1 MKSSYKNI
9 SLKILKWTGIVIAGI
24 LLLLFL
30 LPMLFP
36 GKIASEVKKIANER
50 LDTKLDFSKSKL
62 SFFTHFPSLT
72 VSLDDLS
79 MTGSAPFRND
89 TLLKAEQVAFGIN
102 LKRLLFDNE
111 VKINK
116 LYVSKALINVMVN
129 EKGQANYNIYVA
141 PEDRKEEKNDPNAP
155 EEGTAIRL
163 ERIDLKDCH
172 VKYNDRSAKIL
183 IDANGFNY
191 VGKGN
196 LSEDIFDLNTDAK
209 IDNLDFYYDRTG
221 YLRRKEVSANLIT
234 RINTHALSF
243 ILQKNELHINKLPL
257 KFTGLF
263 TILRDGY
270 KINIKAASE
279 NTTVKDLLSV
289 MPPEYLTWLEK
300 TEIEGRSDLVLSFKG
315 DYNVAKKQKPNLAFN
330 LKIGNGAV
338 NYKNAP
344 VPLTDFQMDLNAILP
359 SLDQERLMIN
369 LRTLKFKVG
378 EKDYFN
384 AYLRSKGLS
393 EMNLEASVKGALD
406 LAVVDAAL
414 GLNSIDLKG
423 ILKTNIQAKGLF
435 STSKKLFPKTIGGI
449 SLRNGWLKTDSY
461 PNPITNITFVANV
474 LNKAG
479 TYQDLIVAVAPA
491 SFVFEGNPM
500 YVNATLS
507 DFNDL
512 AYNAKI
518 KGELNI
524 GSIYKVFSQKGL
536 DVNGYAKADLSL
548 KGKQSYATTGQYDKL
563 DNRGTILLKNIKA
576 TSELFPK
583 AFFIKQGN
591 FRFQNEKMWFEKFN
605 ASYGKSDFD
614 INGYLLNTINYF
626 LESHGT
632 LSGNFNMKSKLINV
646 DEFMAL
652 EKGENKDRNIEVEY
666 AKEDHPKMSGV
677 VIVPKNLN
685 VALTANADKVEYNGL
700 VLNKL
705 SGKVGIAKSG
715 FYLENAT
722 FNIIDCILGID
733 ASYKDESPTA
743 AHFDAHFK
751 AKDFSVQRAYKE
763 IPMFHDMVTVAEKA
777 QGIISVDYKVKGDLN
792 GNMGPIY
799 ESLEGEGTINLRDVK
814 VKGLKLFDGISS
826 QTGQK
831 GLDDP
836 TMKGIEI
843 KSNIDNNLIH
853 IEPFTFSVASFK
865 PTIKGTSSFD
875 GLLDL
880 RMRLGLPPFGII
892 GFPIVITGTHEAP
905 KIKIFSK
912 TGQKIDD
919 AVYDEKHNKVI
930 KEEKVSN
937 PKKSNPNENKKS
949 K

>member
-1 MKSSYKNI
+1 MKASYKNI
-9 SLKILKWTGIVIAGI
+9 SLKILKVTGIVIASI

-30 LPMLFP
+30 IPLLFP
-36 GKIASEVKKIANER
+36 GQVAAEVKKIANER
-50 LDTKLDFSKSKL
+50 LDTKMDFSKSRL

-102 LKRLLFDNE
+102 LKRLIFDNE

-116 LYVSKALINVMVN
+116 LYVSKALINIMVN
-129 EKGQANYNIYVA
+129 QKGQANYNIYISD
-141 PEDRKEEKNDPNAP
+141 PKNIKKENQP

-163 ERIDLKDCH
+163 ERIDLEDCH

-183 IDANGFNY
+183 VDARGFNY

-209 IDNLDFYYDRTG
+209 IDNIDFYYNRTA
-221 YLRRKEVSANLIT
+221 YLRKKELRADLIT
-234 RINTHALSF
+234 RINTNALSF
-243 ILQKNELHINKLPL
+243 ILQKNELKINKLPL
-257 KFTGLF
+257 KFTGFF

-279 NTTVKDLLSV
+279 NTTVKDLFSV
-289 MPPEYLTWLEK
+289 MPPEYLTWMDE
-300 TEIEGRSDLVLSFKG
+300 TEISGKSDLLFKFSG
-315 DYNVAKKQKPNLAFN
+315 NYNVSKNQKPDLSFN
-330 LKIGNGAV
+330 LKIDKGAI
-338 NYKNAP
+338 NYQNAP
-344 VPLTDFQMDLNAILP
+344 APLKDFQMNLNAVLP
-359 SLDQERLMIN
+359 SLDVEKLLIN
-369 LRTLKFKVG
+369 LRTLQFKVG

-384 AYLRSKGLS
+384 AYLHSKGFN
-393 EMNLEASVKGALD
+393 EMTVDASVKGALD
-406 LAVVDAAL
+406 LATLDAAL
-414 GLNSIDLKG
+414 GLSSIDLKG
-423 ILKTNIQAKGLF
+423 ILKTNIQAKGIY

-449 SLRNGWLKTDSY
+449 SLREGWLKSDSY
-461 PNPITNITFVANV
+461 PNPITEITFVANV

-479 TYQDLIVAVAPA
+479 TFKDLIIAVAPA
-491 SFVFEGNPM
+491 SFVFEGSPM

-507 DFNDL
+507 DFSDL

-518 KGELNI
+518 KGELNV
-524 GSIYKVFSQKGL
+524 GRIYQVFSQKGL
-536 DVNGYAKADLSL
+536 DVTGYAKADLSL
-548 KGKQSYATTGQYDKL
+548 KGKQSYASNGQYEKL
-563 DNRGTILLKNIKA
+563 DNRGTLLLRNIKA

-583 AFFIKQGN
+583 SFFIKQGN
-591 FRFQNEKMWFEKFN
+591 FRFQNEKMWFEKFY

-632 LSGNFNMKSKLINV
+632 LNGNFNMKSKLINV

-677 VIVPKNLN
+677 VIIPKNLN
-685 VALTANADKVEYNGL
+685 VSLTANADKVQYNGL

-705 SGKVGIAKSG
+705 SGKVGMAKGG
-715 FYLENAT
+715 FFLENTT

-733 ASYKDESPTA
+733 ASYKDESPTT
-743 AHFDAHFK
+743 AHFNAHFT

-763 IPMFHDMVTVAEKA
+763 IPMFREMVSAAEKA
-777 QGIISVDYKVKGDLN
+777 QGIVSVDYTVKGDLN

-799 ESLEGEGTINLRDVK
+799 ESLEGGGTIYLRDVQ

-826 QTGQK
+826 KTGQK
-831 GLDDP
+831 GIDDP
-836 TMKGIEI
+836 NMKGIEI
-843 KSNIDNNLIH
+843 ISTIDNNLIH
-853 IEPFTFSVASFK
+853 IEPFTFSVASFR
-865 PTIKGTSSFD
+865 PTIKGTTSFD

-880 RMRLGLPPFGII
+880 RMRLGLPPFGIV
-892 GFPIVITGTHEAP
+892 GFPIVITGTHEEP

-912 TGQKIDD
+912 TGQKIYD
-919 AVYDEKHNKVI
+919 AIYDEKNNKVI
-930 KEEKVSN
+930 REEKVS
-937 PKKSNPNENKKS
+937 KRKS
-949 K
+949 

>member
-1 MKSSYKNI
+1 MKASFKNI

-24 LLLLFL
+24 LLLLFV
-30 LPMLFP
+30 LPLLFP

-50 LDTKLDFSKSKL
+50 LDTKMEFSKSKL

-79 MTGSAPFRND
+79 LTGSAPFGND
-89 TLLKAEQVAFGIN
+89 TLLRADQVAFGIN
-102 LKRLLFDNE
+102 LKRLIFDNE

-116 LYVSKALINVMVN
+116 LYVSDALINVMVN

-141 PEDRKEEKNDPNAP
+141 PEDRKEKKDPNAP
-155 EEGTAIRL
+155 EEGTAIKL
-163 ERIDLKDCH
+163 ERIDLENCH

-183 IDANGFNY
+183 VDAKGFNY
-191 VGKGN
+191 IGKGN

-209 IDNLDFYYDRTG
+209 IDTLDFYYNRTA
-221 YLRRKEVSANLIT
+221 YLRKKQVHADLIT

-243 ILQKNELHINKLPL
+243 ILQKNELQINKLPL
-257 KFTGLF
+257 TFTGLF

-289 MPPEYLTWLEK
+289 MPPEYLTWLDK
-300 TEIEGRSDLVLSFKG
+300 TEVSGRSDLVLSFRG
-315 DYNVAKKQKPNLAFN
+315 DYNVAKKLKPNLAFN
-330 LKIGNGAV
+330 LKIGDGAV
-338 NYKNAP
+338 NYKDAP
-344 VPLTDFQMDLNAILP
+344 VPLTDFQMDLNALLP
-359 SLDQERLMIN
+359 SLDTEQLMVN
-369 LRTLKFKVG
+369 LRTLRFKVG

-393 EMNLEASVKGALD
+393 EMNLDASVKGALD

-414 GLNSIDLKG
+414 GLNTVDVKG
-423 ILKTNIQAKGLF
+423 ILKTDIKAKGLF

-449 SLRNGWLKTDSY
+449 SLRNGWLKTKYY
-461 PNPITNITFVANV
+461 PNPITNITFVANA

-479 TYQDLIVAVAPA
+479 TYEDLIVAVAPA
-491 SFVFEGNPM
+491 SFTFEGNPV
-500 YVNATLS
+500 YVNAALS
-507 DFNDL
+507 DFSDL

-518 KGELNI
+518 KGELNV
-524 GSIYKVFSQKGL
+524 GRIYQVFSQKGL
-536 DVNGYAKADLSL
+536 DVTGYAKADLSL
-548 KGKQSYATTGQYDKL
+548 KGKQSYATNGQYNKL

-583 AFFIKQGN
+583 PFFIKQGN

-652 EKGENKDRNIEVEY
+652 EKGENKDRKIEVEY

-677 VIVPKNLN
+677 VMIPKNLN
-685 VALTANADKVEYNGL
+685 VSLTANADKVEYNGL
-700 VLNKL
+700 ALNKL
-705 SGKVGIAKSG
+705 SGKVGIAKGG
-715 FYLENAT
+715 FYLENT
-722 FNIIDCILGID
+722 TLNIIDCILGIN
-733 ASYKDESPTA
+733 ASYKDESPTT
-743 AHFDAHFK
+743 AHFDAHFT

-763 IPMFHDMVTVAEKA
+763 IPMFHDMVTAAEKA
-777 QGIISVDYKVKGDLN
+777 QGIISVDYNIKGDLN

-799 ESLEGEGTINLRDVK
+799 ESLEGGGTINLRDVK
-814 VKGLKLFDGISS
+814 IKGLKLFEGLSS
-826 QTGQK
+826 KTGQK

-836 TMKGIEI
+836 NMKGIEI

-853 IEPFTFSVASFK
+853 VEPFTFSVASFR
-865 PTIKGTSSFD
+865 PTIKGTTSFD
-875 GLLDL
+875 GLLDM
-880 RMRLGLPPFGII
+880 RVRLGLPPFGIV
-892 GFPIVITGTHEAP
+892 GFPIVVTGTHQDP

-912 TGQKIDD
+912 TGQKIMGS
-919 AVYDEKHNKVI
+919 VYDEKNNKVV
-930 KEEKVSN
+930 KKEKVS
-937 PKKSNPNENKKS
+937 KRKS
-949 K
+949 

>member
-1 MKSSYKNI
+1 MKTSYKNI
-9 SLKILKWTGIVIAGI
+9 GLKILKITGIVIASI

-30 LPMLFP
+30 IPLLFP
-36 GKIASEVKKIANER
+36 GTVASEVKKIANER
-50 LDTKLDFSKSKL
+50 LDTKMDFSKSRL

-89 TLLKAEQVAFGIN
+89 TLIKAEQVAFGIN
-102 LKRLLFDNE
+102 LKRLLFDHE

-116 LYVSKALINVMVN
+116 LYVSKAMINVMVN
-129 EKGQANYNIYVA
+129 QKGEANYNIYIS
-141 PEDRKEEKNDPNAP
+141 PKDKNLKQEDKPD
-155 EEGTAIRL
+155 EGTAIRL
-163 ERIDLKDCH
+163 ERIDLEDCH

-183 IDANGFNY
+183 IDARGFNY

-209 IDNLDFYYDRTG
+209 IDDVDFYYNRTA
-221 YLRRKEVSANLIT
+221 YLRRKKVEADLIT

-270 KINIKAASE
+270 KVNIKASSE
-279 NTTVKDLLSV
+279 NTTVKDLFSV
-289 MPPEYLTWLEK
+289 MPPEYLTWMDE
-300 TEIEGRSDLVLSFKG
+300 TELSGRSDLVFSIKG
-315 DYNVAKKQKPNLAFN
+315 NYNVPKKEKPNLAFN
-330 LKIGNGAV
+330 LKISDGAI
-338 NYKNAP
+338 NYQNAP
-344 VPLTDFQMDLNAILP
+344 VPLTDFQMDLNAMMP
-359 SLDQERLMIN
+359 SLDVEKLLIN
-369 LRTLKFKVG
+369 LRTLRFKVG

-384 AYLRSKGLS
+384 AYLHSKGFS
-393 EMNLEASVKGALD
+393 EMTMNASVKGALD
-406 LAVVDAAL
+406 LAVVDAAI
-414 GLNSIDLKG
+414 GLNTIELKG
-423 ILKTNIQAKGLF
+423 LLKTDIQARGVF

-479 TYQDLIVAVAPA
+479 TYKDLIFAVAPA

-500 YVNATLS
+500 YVNVTLS
-507 DFNDL
+507 DFSDL

-518 KGELNI
+518 KGELNV
-524 GSIYKVFSQKGL
+524 GRIYQVFSQKGV
-536 DVNGYAKADLSL
+536 DVTGYAKADLSL
-548 KGKQSYATTGQYDKL
+548 KGKQSYATNGQYDKL
-563 DNRGTILLKNIKA
+563 DNRGTILLRNIKA

-583 AFFIKQGN
+583 AFYIKQGN

-605 ASYGKSDFD
+605 ATYGKSDFD

-652 EKGENKDRNIEVEY
+652 KKGENTDRNIEVEY

-677 VIVPKNLN
+677 VIIPKNLN

-700 VLNKL
+700 VFNKL
-705 SGKVGIAKSG
+705 SGKTGITKES
-715 FYLENAT
+715 FYLQNAT
-722 FNIIDCILGID
+722 FNIIDCILGVE
-733 ASYKDESPTA
+733 ATYKDESPTS
-743 AHFDAHFK
+743 AHFDAHFT

-777 QGIISVDYKVKGDLN
+777 QGIISVDYKIKGDVD
-792 GNMGPIY
+792 GNMSPIY
-799 ESLEGEGTINLRDVK
+799 ESLEGGGTLNLRDVQ

-826 QTGQK
+826 KTGQK
-831 GLDDP
+831 GLNNPD
-836 TMKGIEI
+836 MKGIEVVSSI
-843 KSNIDNNLIH
+843 NNNLIH
-853 IEPFTFSVASFK
+853 IEPFTFSVASFR
-865 PTIKGTSSFD
+865 PTVKGTTSFD

-880 RMRLGLPPFGII
+880 RMRLGLPPFGIV
-892 GFPIVITGTHEAP
+892 GFPIVITGTHDDP

-919 AVYDEKHNKVI
+919 AVYDEKNNKVI
-930 KEEKVSN
+930 REEKVS
-937 PKKSNPNENKKS
+937 KRKS
-949 K
+949 

>member
-1 MKSSYKNI
+1 MPVTFKHTALKV
-9 SLKILKWTGIVIAGI
+9 LKISGIVIAGI

-30 LPMLFP
+30 LPLVFP

-50 LDTKLDFSKSKL
+50 LDTKLEFSNSKL

-79 MTGSAPFRND
+79 MTGSAPFSND

-102 LKRLLFDNE
+102 LKRLIFDNE

-116 LYVSKALINVMVN
+116 LYVSKADINIMVN
-129 EKGQANYNIYVA
+129 QKGQANYNIYVA
-141 PEDRKEEKNDPNAP
+141 PEDRKEDKKDPNEP
-155 EEGTAIRL
+155 EEGTAIKL
-163 ERIDLKDCH
+163 ERIDLEDCN
-172 VKYNDRSAKIL
+172 VRYNDRSAKIMV
-183 IDANGFNY
+183 DAKGFNY
-191 VGKGN
+191 VGKGD
-196 LSEDIFDLNTDAK
+196 LSEDIFDLRTDAK
-209 IDNLDFYYDRTG
+209 IDKLDFFYGQTG
-221 YLRRKEVSANLIT
+221 YLRQKEVQADLIT

-279 NTTVKDLLSV
+279 NTTVKDLFSV
-289 MPPEYLTWLEK
+289 MPPEYLTWLDE
-300 TEIEGRSDLVLSFKG
+300 TEISGRSDLIFTFKG
-315 DYNVAKKQKPNLAFN
+315 DYNVAKKLKPNLAFN
-330 LKIGNGAV
+330 LKINDGAI
-338 NYKNAP
+338 NYQNAP
-344 VPLTDFQMDLNAILP
+344 VPLTDFQMDLNAIMP
-359 SLDQERLMIN
+359 SLDLEQLLVN

-378 EKDYFN
+378 DKDYFT
-384 AYLRSKGLS
+384 AYLHSKGFN
-393 EMNLEASVKGALD
+393 EMDVNASIKGALD
-406 LAVVDAAL
+406 LAVVDAAI
-414 GLNSIDLKG
+414 GLNTVDLKG
-423 ILKTNIQAKGLF
+423 LLKTDIQARGTF

-461 PNPITNITFVANV
+461 PNPITNITFIANV

-479 TYQDLIVAVAPA
+479 TFKDLIVAVAPA

-507 DFNDL
+507 DFSDL
-512 AYNAKI
+512 NYNAKI
-518 KGELNI
+518 KGELNV
-524 GSIYKVFSQKGL
+524 GKIYQVFSQKGL
-536 DVNGYAKADLSL
+536 DVTGYAKADLSL
-548 KGKQSYATTGQYDKL
+548 KGKQSYATTGQYNKL
-563 DNRGTILLKNIKA
+563 DNRGTIILKNIKA

-583 AFFIKQGN
+583 SFFIKEGN
-591 FRFQNEKMWFEKFN
+591 FRFQNEKMWFEKFY

-632 LSGNFNMKSKLINV
+632 LSGDFSMKSNLINV

-652 EKGENKDRNIEVEY
+652 KKGDNTDRNIEVQY

-685 VALTANADKVEYNGL
+685 VGLKANVNKVEYNGL

-705 SGKVGIAKSG
+705 NGKVGITKGG
-715 FYLENAT
+715 FYLENT
-722 FNIIDCILGID
+722 NFDIIDCILGVS
-733 ASYKDESPTA
+733 ATYKDESPTS
-743 AHFDAHFK
+743 AHFDAHFT

-763 IPMFHDMVTVAEKA
+763 IPMFHDMVSAAEKA
-777 QGIISVDYKVKGDLN
+777 EGIISIDYKIRGDLD

-799 ESLEGEGTINLRDVK
+799 ESLDGAGTLNLRDVK

-826 QTGQK
+826 KTGQD
-831 GLDDP
+831 GLSNPD
-836 TMKGIEI
+836 MKGIEI
-843 KSNIDNNLIH
+843 KSYIDNNLIH
-853 IEPFTFSVASFK
+853 IEPFTFTVASFK
-865 PTIKGTSSFD
+865 PTIKGTTSFD

-880 RMRLGLPPFGII
+880 RMRLGLPLFGLI
-892 GFPIVITGTHEAP
+892 GFPITITGTHEDP

-912 TGQKIDD
+912 TGKKIDD
-919 AVYDEKHNKVI
+919 AVYDEKNNKVI
-930 KEEKVSN
+930 RKEKVS
-937 PKKSNPNENKKS
+937 KTNEKS

>member
-1 MKSSYKNI
+1 MKTSYKNI
-9 SLKILKWTGIVIAGI
+9 SLKILKVTGIVIASI

-30 LPMLFP
+30 IPLLFP
-36 GKIASEVKKIANER
+36 GTVATEVKKIANER
-50 LDTKLDFSKSKL
+50 LDTKLDFSKSRL

-79 MTGSAPFRND
+79 LTGSAPFSND

-102 LKRLLFDNE
+102 LKRLIFDNE

-116 LYVSKALINVMVN
+116 LYVSKALINIMVN
-129 EKGQANYNIYVA
+129 QKGQANYNIYVA
-141 PEDRKEEKNDPNAP
+141 PEDRDKKPNDPNAP

-183 IDANGFNY
+183 VDAKGFNY
-191 VGKGN
+191 IGKGN
-196 LSEDIFDLNTDAK
+196 LSEDIFDLNTDAR
-209 IDNLDFYYDRTG
+209 IDNVDFYYDRTA
-221 YLRRKEVSANLIT
+221 YLRKKEVRADLIT

-243 ILQKNELHINKLPL
+243 ILQKNELRINKLPL

-263 TILRDGY
+263 TILREGY

-279 NTTVKDLLSV
+279 NTTLKDLFSV
-289 MPPEYLTWLEK
+289 MPPEYLTWMNE
-300 TEIEGRSDLVLSFKG
+300 TEISGNSDLLFTFKG
-315 DYNVAKKQKPNLAFN
+315 DYNVAKKQKPDLAFN
-330 LKIGNGAV
+330 LKIDKGAI
-338 NYKNAP
+338 NYQNAP
-344 VPLTDFQMDLNAILP
+344 APLTDFQMNLNAVLP
-359 SLDQERLMIN
+359 SLDIEKLLIN
-369 LRTLKFKVG
+369 LQTFKFKVG
-378 EKDYFN
+378 EKDYFT
-384 AYLRSKGLS
+384 AYLHSKGFN
-393 EMNLEASVKGALD
+393 EMTVDASVKGALD
-406 LAVVDAAL
+406 LATVDAAL
-414 GLNSIDLKG
+414 GLSSIDLKG
-423 ILKTNIQAKGLF
+423 TLKTNIQAKGIF

-449 SLRNGWLKTDSY
+449 ALHNGWLKTDSY
-461 PNPITNITFVANV
+461 PNPIKDITFVANV

-479 TYQDLIVAVAPA
+479 TFQDLIVAVAPA

-507 DFNDL
+507 DFSDL

-518 KGELNI
+518 KGELNV
-524 GSIYKVFSQKGL
+524 GRIYQVFSQKGL
-536 DVNGYAKADLSL
+536 DVTGYAKADLSL
-548 KGKQSYATTGQYDKL
+548 KGKQSYATNGQYDKL
-563 DNRGTILLKNIKA
+563 DNRGTIILKNIKA

-583 AFFIKQGN
+583 SFFIKQGN
-591 FRFQNEKMWFEKFN
+591 FRFQNEKMWFERFD
-605 ASYGKSDFD
+605 ATYGKSDFA

-652 EKGENKDRNIEVEY
+652 KKGENTDRNIEVEY

-705 SGKVGIAKSG
+705 TGKVGMTKEG
-715 FYLENAT
+715 FYLENAN
-722 FNIIDCILGID
+722 FNIIDCLVGIN
-733 ASYKDESPTA
+733 ATYKDESPTS
-743 AHFDAHFK
+743 AHFDAHFT

-763 IPMFHDMVTVAEKA
+763 IPMFHDMVTAAEKA
-777 QGIISVDYKVKGDLN
+777 QGIISVDYKVKGDLD
-792 GNMGPIY
+792 GNMSPIY
-799 ESLEGEGTINLRDVK
+799 ASLQGGGKLNLRDVK

-836 TMKGIEI
+836 NLKGIEI
-843 KSNIDNNLIH
+843 NSTIDRNLIH
-853 IEPFTFSVASFK
+853 IESFTFSVASFR
-865 PTIKGTSSFD
+865 PTIKGTTSFD

-892 GFPIVITGTHEAP
+892 GFPIVITGTHEDP

-912 TGQKIDD
+912 TGQKIYE
-919 AVYDEKHNKVI
+919 AVYDEKHNKVVR
-930 KEEKVSN
+930 KEKVS
-937 PKKSNPNENKKS
+937 KRKS
-949 K
+949 

>member
-1 MKSSYKNI
+1 MPFSFKHTALKV
-9 SLKILKWTGIVIAGI
+9 LKISGIVIAGI

-30 LPMLFP
+30 IPLIFP
-36 GKIASEVKKIANER
+36 GKIASEVKKVANER
-50 LDTKLDFSKSKL
+50 LDTKMDFTKSRL

-79 MTGSAPFRND
+79 LTGSAPFGND

-102 LKRLLFDNE
+102 LKRLIFDNE

-116 LYVSKALINVMVN
+116 LYVSKALINIMVN
-129 EKGQANYNIYVA
+129 QKGQANYNIYIA
-141 PEDRKEEKNDPNAP
+141 PEDTKNTT

-163 ERIDLKDCH
+163 ERIDLEDCH

-183 IDANGFNY
+183 VDAKGFNY

-209 IDNLDFYYDRTG
+209 IDSVDFYYNKTA
-221 YLRRKEVSANLIT
+221 YLRKKEVRADLIT

-243 ILQKNELHINKLPL
+243 ILQKNELKINKLPL

-263 TILRDGY
+263 SILRDGY

-279 NTTVKDLLSV
+279 NTTLKDLFSV
-289 MPPEYLTWLEK
+289 MPPEYLTWMNE
-300 TEIEGRSDLVLSFKG
+300 TEISGNSDLLFTFKG
-315 DYNVAKKQKPNLAFN
+315 NYNVAKKQKPDLAFN
-330 LKIGNGAV
+330 MKVNKGAI
-338 NYKNAP
+338 NYQNAP
-344 VPLTDFQMDLNAILP
+344 APLTDFQMDLNAVMP
-359 SLDQERLMIN
+359 QLDVEKLLIN
-369 LRTLKFKVG
+369 LNTMKFKVG

-384 AYLRSKGLS
+384 AYLHSKGFT
-393 EMNLEASVKGALD
+393 EMDVNASVKGALD
-406 LAVVDAAL
+406 LATVDAAL
-414 GLNSIDLKG
+414 GLNTIDLHG
-423 ILKTNIQAKGLF
+423 ILKTNIQARGTF
-435 STSKKLFPKTIGGI
+435 SNTKKLFPKTIGGI
-449 SLRNGWLKTDSY
+449 SLRNGSLKTDAY
-461 PNPITNITFVANV
+461 PNPITDITFIANV

-479 TYQDLIVAVAPA
+479 TFKDLIISVAPA

-507 DFNDL
+507 DFSDL

-518 KGELNI
+518 KGELNV
-524 GSIYKVFSQKGL
+524 GRIYKVFSRKGV
-536 DVNGYAKADLSL
+536 DVTGYAKADLSL
-548 KGKQSYATTGQYDKL
+548 KGKQSYATNGQYDKL
-563 DNRGTILLKNIKA
+563 DNKGTIILKNIKA

-591 FRFQNEKMWFEKFN
+591 FRFQNEKMWFERFN
-605 ASYGKSDFD
+605 ASYGKSDFA

-632 LSGNFNMKSKLINV
+632 LSGDFNMKSKLINV
-646 DEFMAL
+646 NEFMAL
-652 EKGENKDRNIEVEY
+652 EKGENTDRNLEVEY

-677 VIVPKNLN
+677 VIIPKNLN
-685 VALTANADKVEYNGL
+685 VALTTNVDKVEYNGL

-705 SGKVGIAKSG
+705 TGKIGISKG
-715 FYLENAT
+715 DFFLENT
-722 FNIIDCILGID
+722 NFNIIDCILGIN
-733 ASYKDESPTA
+733 AQYRDESPTTA
-743 AHFDAHFK
+743 NFDAHFT
-751 AKDFSVQRAYKE
+751 ARDFSVQRAYKE
-763 IPMFHDMVTVAEKA
+763 IPMFHDMVTAAEKA
-777 QGIISVDYKVKGDLN
+777 EGIISIDYKVKGDLD

-799 ESLEGEGTINLRDVK
+799 ESLEGAGTINLRDVK
-814 VKGLKLFDGISS
+814 VKGLKLFEGISS

-831 GLDDP
+831 SLDDP
-836 TMKGIEI
+836 GLEGIEI
-843 KSNIDNNLIH
+843 KSTIDNNLIH

-865 PTIKGTSSFD
+865 PTIKGTTSFD

-892 GFPIVITGTHEAP
+892 GFPIVITGTHQEP

-912 TGQKIDD
+912 TGQKIED
-919 AVYDEKHNKVI
+919 AVYDEKNNKVI
-930 KEEKVSN
+930 REEKVS
-937 PKKSNPNENKKS
+937 KRKDK
-949 K
+949 

>member
-1 MKSSYKNI
+1 MPSTFKHTA
-9 SLKILKWTGIVIAGI
+9 LKILKITGITIAVI
-24 LLLLFL
+24 LFL
-30 LPMLFP
+30 LFIIPLLFP

-50 LDTKLDFSKSKL
+50 LDTKLDFTKSKL

-72 VSLDDLS
+72 VSLDELS
-79 MTGSAPFRND
+79 LTGSKPFSND
-89 TLLKAEQVAFGIN
+89 TLLKADQVAFGIDI
-102 LKRLLFDNE
+102 KRLLFDNE

-116 LYVSKALINVMVN
+116 LYVSDALINIMVN
-129 EKGQANYNIYVA
+129 EQGQANYNIYVA
-141 PEDRKEEKNDPNAP
+141 PEDRKEEKEDPNAP

-163 ERIDLKDCH
+163 ERIDLQNCH

-183 IDANGFNY
+183 VDAKGFNY
-191 VGKGN
+191 IGKGN
-196 LSEDIFDLNTDAK
+196 LSEDIFDLATDAK

-221 YLRRKEVSANLIT
+221 YLRRKKVSADLIT
-234 RINTHALSF
+234 RINTHALTF

-263 TILRDGY
+263 SILRDGY

-300 TEIEGRSDLVLSFKG
+300 TEISGRSDLLVTFKG
-315 DYNVAKKQKPNLAFN
+315 DYNVPKKQKPNLAFN
-330 LKIGNGAV
+330 LKINEGSV

-344 VPLTDFQMDLNAILP
+344 VPLTDFKMDLNAILP
-359 SLDQERLMIN
+359 SLDMEQLLVN

-384 AYLRSKGLS
+384 AYLHSKGLS
-393 EMNLEASVKGALD
+393 EMNLNASVKGALD

-414 GLNSIDLKG
+414 GLENIDLKG
-423 ILKTNIQAKGLF
+423 ILKTNIQAKGIF

-449 SLRNGWLKTDSY
+449 SLRNGWLKTKYY
-461 PNPITNITFVANV
+461 PNPITNITFIANM

-491 SFVFEGNPM
+491 SFVFEGNPV

-507 DFNDL
+507 DFSDL

-518 KGELNI
+518 KGELNV
-524 GSIYKVFSQKGL
+524 GRIYQVFSEKGL
-536 DVNGYAKADLSL
+536 DLTGYAKADLSL

-563 DNRGTILLKNIKA
+563 DNKGTLLLKNIKA

-626 LESHGT
+626 LESNGT
-632 LSGNFNMKSKLINV
+632 LTGNFNLKSKLINV

-652 EKGENKDRNIEVEY
+652 EKGENKDRTLAVDY

-677 VIVPKNLN
+677 VIIPKNLN
-685 VALTANADKVEYNGL
+685 VSLNANADKIEYNGL

-705 SGKVGIAKSG
+705 TGKTGIKKEG
-715 FYLENAT
+715 FYLENIT
-722 FNIIDCILGID
+722 FNIIDCILGVN
-733 ASYKDESPTA
+733 ASYRDESPTS
-743 AHFDAHFK
+743 AHFDAHFT
-751 AKDFSVQRAYKE
+751 AKDFDVQRAYKE
-763 IPMFHDMVTVAEKA
+763 IPMFHDMVTAAEKA
-777 QGIISVDYKVKGDLN
+777 YGIISVDYKVKGDLN

-799 ESLEGEGTINLRDVK
+799 ESLQGGGTINLRDVK
-814 VKGLKLFDGISS
+814 IKGLKLFDGISS
-826 QTGQK
+826 KTGQN
-831 GLDDP
+831 GLNNPD
-836 TMKGIEI
+836 MKGIEI
-843 KSNIDNNLIH
+843 KSTIDKNLINV
-853 IEPFTFSVASFK
+853 EPFTFTVAGFK
-865 PTIKGTSSFD
+865 PTIKGTTSFD

-880 RMRLGLPPFGII
+880 RMRLGLPLFGII

-912 TGQKIDD
+912 TGQEINP
-919 AVYDEKHNKVI
+919 AVYDEKNNKVI
-930 KEEKVSN
+930 REEKVS
-937 PKKSNPNENKKS
+937 KS
-949 K
+949 KTK

>member
-1 MKSSYKNI
+1 MKVYYKNI
-9 SLKILKWTGIVIAGI
+9 SLKILKVTGIVIASI

-30 LPMLFP
+30 IPLLFP
-36 GKIASEVKKIANER
+36 GKVASEVKKIANER
-50 LDTKLDFSKSKL
+50 LDTKMDFSKSKL

-72 VSLDDLS
+72 VSLEDLS

-89 TLLKAEQVAFGIN
+89 TLLNAEEVSFGIN
-102 LKRLLFDNE
+102 LKRLIFDNE

-116 LYVSKALINVMVN
+116 LYVSKALINIMVN
-129 EKGQANYNIYVA
+129 QKGEANYNIYIA
-141 PEDRKEEKNDPNAP
+141 PDDPKDKNSKEDQP

-163 ERIDLKDCH
+163 ERIDFDDCH
-172 VKYNDRSAKIL
+172 IRYNDRSAKIL
-183 IDANGFNY
+183 VDAKGFNY
-191 VGKGN
+191 IGKGN

-221 YLRRKEVSANLIT
+221 YLRRKKVQANLIT
-234 RINTHALSF
+234 RINTHALTF

-257 KFTGLF
+257 KFTGLLS
-263 TILRDGY
+263 ILRDGY

-300 TEIEGRSDLVLSFKG
+300 TNISGQSNLLFTLKG
-315 DYNVAKKQKPNLAFN
+315 NYNAAKKQKPNFAFN
-330 LKIGNGAV
+330 LKIKEGAI

-344 VPLTDFQMDLNAILP
+344 VPLTDFQMDLNAMLP
-359 SLDQERLMIN
+359 SLDTEQLLVN
-369 LRTLKFKVG
+369 LRTLQFKVG

-384 AYLRSKGLS
+384 AYLHSKGLS
-393 EMNLEASVKGALD
+393 EMTIDASVKGALD
-406 LAVVDAAL
+406 LAVVDAAI

-423 ILKTNIQAKGLF
+423 ILKTDIKAKGLF

-461 PNPITNITFVANV
+461 PNPITNITLVANV

-507 DFNDL
+507 DFGDL

-518 KGELNI
+518 KGELNV
-524 GSIYKVFSQKGL
+524 GRIYQVFSQKGL
-536 DVNGYAKADLSL
+536 DVTGYAKADLSL

-563 DNRGTILLKNIKA
+563 DNKGTILLRNIKA

-583 AFFIKQGN
+583 SFFIKQGN
-591 FRFQNEKMWFEKFN
+591 FRFQNEKMWFEKFY

-632 LSGNFNMKSKLINV
+632 LNGNFNMKSKLINV

-652 EKGENKDRNIEVEY
+652 KKGENKDRNIEVEY

-685 VALTANADKVEYNGL
+685 VSLNANADKVEYNGL

-705 SGKVGIAKSG
+705 SGKVGISKAG
-715 FYLENAT
+715 FYLEKAT
-722 FNIIDCILGID
+722 FDIIDCILGID
-733 ASYKDESPTA
+733 AVYKDESPTA
-743 AHFDAHFK
+743 AHFDAHFT

-763 IPMFHDMVTVAEKA
+763 IPMFHEMVSAAEKA
-777 QGIISVDYKVKGDLN
+777 QGIVSVDYKVKGDLD
-792 GNMGPIY
+792 GNMSPIY
-799 ESLEGEGTINLRDVK
+799 ESLEGGGTLNLRDVQ
-814 VKGLKLFDGISS
+814 VKGLKLFDDISS
-826 QTGQK
+826 KTGQK
-831 GLDDP
+831 GLDNPD
-836 TMKGIEI
+836 MKGIEI
-843 KSNIDNNLIH
+843 NSTIDNNLIH
-853 IEPFTFSVASFK
+853 IEPFTFSVASFR
-865 PTIKGTSSFD
+865 PTIKGTTSFD

-880 RMRLGLPPFGII
+880 RMRLGLPPGGLIGI
-892 GFPIVITGTHEAP
+892 PIVITGTHEDP
-905 KIKIFSK
+905 KIKVFSK
-912 TGQKIDD
+912 TGKKIND
-919 AVYDEKHNKVI
+919 AIYDEIRNKVI
-930 KEEKVSN
+930 REEKVSK
-937 PKKSNPNENKKS
+937 P
-949 K
+949 

>member
-1 MKSSYKNI
+1 MKASYKNI
-9 SLKILKWTGIVIAGI
+9 SLKILKITGIVIASI

-30 LPMLFP
+30 IPLLFP
-36 GKIASEVKKIANER
+36 GQVAAEVKKIANER
-50 LDTKLDFSKSKL
+50 LDTKMDFSKSRL

-79 MTGSAPFRND
+79 MTGSAPFSND
-89 TLLKAEQVAFGIN
+89 TLIKAEQVAFGIN
-102 LKRLLFDNE
+102 LKRLIFDNE

-116 LYVSKALINVMVN
+116 LYVSKAMINVMVN
-129 EKGQANYNIYVA
+129 QKGQANYNIYISD
-141 PEDRKEEKNDPNAP
+141 PKNIKKEDQP

-163 ERIDLKDCH
+163 ERIDLEDCH

-183 IDANGFNY
+183 VDANGFNY

-196 LSEDIFDLNTDAK
+196 LSEDIFDLSTDAD
-209 IDNLDFYYDRTG
+209 IDKLDFYYDRTG
-221 YLRRKEVSANLIT
+221 YVRRKRVHADLIT
-234 RINTHALSF
+234 RINTNALSF
-243 ILQKNELHINKLPL
+243 ILQKNELQINKLPL

-289 MPPEYLTWLEK
+289 MPPEYLTWLDE
-300 TEIEGRSDLVLSFKG
+300 TEISGRSDLLFTFKG
-315 DYNVAKKQKPNLAFN
+315 NYNVAKKQKPNLAFN
-330 LKIGNGAV
+330 LKIDKGAI
-338 NYKNAP
+338 NYQNAP
-344 VPLTDFQMDLNAILP
+344 VPLTDFNMDLNALLP
-359 SLDQERLMIN
+359 ELDPEKLIIN
-369 LRTLKFKVG
+369 LRALQFKVG

-393 EMNLEASVKGALD
+393 EMTVDASVKGALD
-406 LAVVDAAL
+406 LAVIDAAI
-414 GLNSIDLKG
+414 GLNTIDLRG
-423 ILKTNIQAKGLF
+423 ILKTDIKAKGLF

-449 SLRNGWLKTDSY
+449 SLREGWLKTESY
-461 PNPITNITFVANV
+461 PNPITDITFVANV

-479 TYQDLIVAVAPA
+479 TFQDLIVAVAPA

-507 DFNDL
+507 DFGDL

-518 KGELNI
+518 KGELNV
-524 GSIYKVFSQKGL
+524 GRIYQVFSQKGL
-536 DVNGYAKADLSL
+536 DVTGYAKADLSL

-563 DNRGTILLKNIKA
+563 DNRGTLLLRNIKA

-591 FRFQNEKMWFEKFN
+591 FRFQNEKMWFEKFY

-632 LSGNFNMKSKLINV
+632 LNGSFNMKSKRINI

-652 EKGENKDRNIEVEY
+652 EKGENTDRNLEVEY

-677 VIVPKNLN
+677 VIIPKNLN
-685 VALTANADKVEYNGL
+685 VALTANADKVEYKGL

-705 SGKVGIAKSG
+705 AGKVEIAKGG
-715 FYLENAT
+715 FFLENTT
-722 FNIIDCILGID
+722 FDIIDCILGVD
-733 ASYKDESPTA
+733 ATYKDETPTTAHFA
-743 AHFDAHFK
+743 AHFT
-751 AKDFSVQRAYKE
+751 AKDFSIQRAYKE
-763 IPMFHDMVTVAEKA
+763 IPMFHDMVTAAEKA
-777 QGIISVDYKVKGDLN
+777 QGIISVDYTVKGDLD
-792 GNMGPIY
+792 GNMAPIY
-799 ESLEGEGTINLRDVK
+799 ASLEGGGTINLRDVQ

-831 GLDDP
+831 GLNNPDL
-836 TMKGIEI
+836 KGIEI
-843 KSNIDNNLIH
+843 ISTIDNNLIH
-853 IEPFTFSVASFK
+853 IEPFTFSVASFR
-865 PTIKGTSSFD
+865 PTIKGTTSFD

-892 GFPIVITGTHEAP
+892 GFPIVITGTHEDP

-912 TGQKIDD
+912 TGQKIYD
-919 AVYDEKHNKVI
+919 ALYDEKNNKVI
-930 KEEKVSN
+930 REEKVS
-937 PKKSNPNENKKS
+937 KRKS
-949 K
+949 

>member
-1 MKSSYKNI
+1 MPVKFKNI
-9 SLKILKWTGIVIAGI
+9 AIKALKITGISIAVI
-24 LLLLFL
+24 LFL
-30 LPMLFP
+30 LFIIPLLFP

-50 LDTKLDFSKSKL
+50 LDTKMDFSKSKL

-72 VSLDDLS
+72 VSLDDISL
-79 MTGSAPFRND
+79 TGSAPFRND
-89 TLLKAEQVAFGIN
+89 TLLKADQVAFGIN
-102 LKRLLFDNE
+102 LKRLIFDSE

-116 LYVSKALINVMVN
+116 LYVSNALINVMVN

-141 PEDRKEEKNDPNAP
+141 PENRKEKDPNTP
-155 EEGTAIRL
+155 EQGTAIKL
-163 ERIDLKDCH
+163 ERIDLENCH

-183 IDANGFNY
+183 VDAKGFNY
-191 VGKGN
+191 IGKGN
-196 LSEDIFDLNTDAK
+196 LSDDIFDLNTDAK
-209 IDNLDFYYDRTG
+209 IDTLDFYYDRTA
-221 YLRRKEVSANLIT
+221 YLRKKAVRADLIT
-234 RINTHALSF
+234 RINTNALSF
-243 ILQKNELHINKLPL
+243 ILQKNELQINKLPL
-257 KFTGLF
+257 EFTGLF

-270 KINIKAASE
+270 KINIKAASK

-289 MPPEYLTWLEK
+289 MPPEYLSWLDE
-300 TEIEGRSDLVLSFKG
+300 TEISGRSDLVLSFRG
-315 DYNVAKKQKPNLAFN
+315 DYNVSKNQKPNLAFN
-330 LKIGNGAV
+330 LKVKDGAV
-338 NYKNAP
+338 NYQNAP
-344 VPLTDFQMDLNAILP
+344 VPLTDFQMDLNAMLP
-359 SLDQERLMIN
+359 SLDTEQLLVN
-369 LRTLKFKVG
+369 LRTLRFKVG

-384 AYLRSKGLS
+384 AYLHSKGLS
-393 EMNLEASVKGALD
+393 EMNVDASIKGALD
-406 LAVVDAAL
+406 LAVVDAAI
-414 GLNSIDLKG
+414 GLNTIDLKG

-461 PNPITNITFVANV
+461 PNPITDITFVANV

-479 TYQDLIVAVAPA
+479 TFEDLIVAVAPA
-491 SFVFEGNPM
+491 SFIFEGNPM

-518 KGELNI
+518 KGELNV
-524 GSIYKVFSQKGL
+524 GRIYQVFSQKGL
-536 DVNGYAKADLSL
+536 DVTGYAKADLSL
-548 KGKQSYATTGQYDKL
+548 KGKQSYATTGQYSKL
-563 DNRGTILLKNIKA
+563 DNRGTILLKNIKT

-583 AFFIKQGN
+583 SFFIKQGN

-626 LESHGT
+626 LESNGT
-632 LSGNFNMKSKLINV
+632 LSGNFNLKSKLINV

-652 EKGENKDRNIEVEY
+652 EKGENKDRKLEVEY

-677 VIVPKNLN
+677 VMVPKNLN
-685 VALTANADKVEYNGL
+685 VSLTANADKVEYNGL

-705 SGKVGIAKSG
+705 SGKVGVKKEG
-715 FYLENAT
+715 FYLENTT

-733 ASYKDESPTA
+733 AAYKDESPTA
-743 AHFDAHFK
+743 ARFDAHFT

-777 QGIISVDYKVKGDLN
+777 EGIISVDYKIKGDLN

-799 ESLEGEGTINLRDVK
+799 ESLEGNGTINLRDVK
-814 VKGLKLFDGISS
+814 VKGLKLFEGVSS

-836 TMKGIEI
+836 KMEGIEI

-865 PTIKGTSSFD
+865 PTIKGTTSFD

-880 RMRLGLPPFGII
+880 RMRLGLPPGGII
-892 GFPIVITGTHEAP
+892 GFPIVITGTHEDP

-912 TGQKIDD
+912 TGQKIYD
-919 AVYDEKHNKVI
+919 AVYDEKNNKVI
-930 KEEKVSN
+930 KKEKAS
-937 PKKSNPNENKKS
+937 KRKS
-949 K
+949 

>member
-1 MKSSYKNI
+1 MKASYKNI
-9 SLKILKWTGIVIAGI
+9 SLKILKVTGIVIASI

-30 LPMLFP
+30 IPLLFP
-36 GKIASEVKKIANER
+36 GQVAAEVKKIANER
-50 LDTKLDFSKSKL
+50 LDTKMDFSKSRL

-79 MTGSAPFRND
+79 MTGSAPFGND
-89 TLLKAEQVAFGIN
+89 TLIKAEQVAFGIN
-102 LKRLLFDNE
+102 LKRLIFDNE

-116 LYVSKALINVMVN
+116 LYVSKALINIMVN
-129 EKGQANYNIYVA
+129 QKGQANYNIYISD
-141 PEDRKEEKNDPNAP
+141 PKNIKKENQP

-163 ERIDLKDCH
+163 ERIDLEDCH

-183 IDANGFNY
+183 VDARGFNY

-209 IDNLDFYYDRTG
+209 IDNIDFYYNRTA
-221 YLRRKEVSANLIT
+221 YLRKKELRADLIT
-234 RINTHALSF
+234 RINTNALSF
-243 ILQKNELHINKLPL
+243 ILQKNELKINKLPL
-257 KFTGLF
+257 KFTGFF

-279 NTTVKDLLSV
+279 NTTVKDLFSV
-289 MPPEYLTWLEK
+289 MPPEYLTWMDE
-300 TEIEGRSDLVLSFKG
+300 TEISGKSDLLFKFSG
-315 DYNVAKKQKPNLAFN
+315 NYNVSKNQKPDLAFN
-330 LKIGNGAV
+330 LKIDEGAI
-338 NYKNAP
+338 NYQNAP
-344 VPLTDFQMDLNAILP
+344 APLKDFQMNLNAVLP
-359 SLDQERLMIN
+359 SLDVEKLLIN
-369 LRTLKFKVG
+369 LRTLQFKVG

-384 AYLRSKGLS
+384 AYLHSKGFN
-393 EMNLEASVKGALD
+393 EMTVDASVKGALD
-406 LAVVDAAL
+406 LATLDAAL
-414 GLNSIDLKG
+414 GLSSIDLKG
-423 ILKTNIQAKGLF
+423 ILKTNIQAKGIY

-449 SLRNGWLKTDSY
+449 SLREGWLKSDSY
-461 PNPITNITFVANV
+461 PNPITEITFVANV

-479 TYQDLIVAVAPA
+479 TFKDLIIAVSPA
-491 SFVFEGNPM
+491 SFVFEGSPM

-507 DFNDL
+507 DFSDL

-518 KGELNI
+518 KGELNV
-524 GSIYKVFSQKGL
+524 GRIYQVFSQKGL
-536 DVNGYAKADLSL
+536 DVTGYAKADLSL
-548 KGKQSYATTGQYDKL
+548 KGKQSYATNGQYEKL
-563 DNRGTILLKNIKA
+563 DNRGTLLLRNIKA

-583 AFFIKQGN
+583 SFFIKQGN
-591 FRFQNEKMWFEKFN
+591 FRFQNEKMWFEKFY

-632 LSGNFNMKSKLINV
+632 LNGNFNMKSKLINV

-677 VIVPKNLN
+677 VIIPKNLN
-685 VALTANADKVEYNGL
+685 VSLTANADKVQYNGL

-705 SGKVGIAKSG
+705 SGKVGMAKGG
-715 FYLENAT
+715 FFLENTT

-733 ASYKDESPTA
+733 ASYKDESPTT
-743 AHFDAHFK
+743 AHFNAHFT

-763 IPMFHDMVTVAEKA
+763 IPMFREMVSAAQKA
-777 QGIISVDYKVKGDLN
+777 QGIVSVDYTVKGDLN

-799 ESLEGEGTINLRDVK
+799 ESLEGGGTIYLRDVQ

-826 QTGQK
+826 KTGQK
-831 GLDDP
+831 GIDDP
-836 TMKGIEI
+836 NMKGIEI
-843 KSNIDNNLIH
+843 ISTIDNNLIH
-853 IEPFTFSVASFK
+853 IEPFTFSVASFR
-865 PTIKGTSSFD
+865 PTIKGTTSFD

-880 RMRLGLPPFGII
+880 RMRLGLPPFGIV
-892 GFPIVITGTHEAP
+892 GFPIVITGTHEEP

-912 TGQKIDD
+912 TGQKIYD
-919 AVYDEKHNKVI
+919 AIYDEKNNRVI
-930 KEEKVSN
+930 REEKVS
-937 PKKSNPNENKKS
+937 KRKS
-949 K
+949 

>member
-1 MKSSYKNI
+1 MPTSFKHTALKV
-9 SLKILKWTGIVIAGI
+9 LKITGITIAVI
-24 LLLLFL
+24 LFL
-30 LPMLFP
+30 LFIIPLLFP

-50 LDTKLDFSKSKL
+50 LDTKLDFSKSRL

-79 MTGSAPFRND
+79 LTGSKPFSND
-89 TLLKAEQVAFGIN
+89 TLLKADQVAFGIN
-102 LKRLLFDNE
+102 LKRLIFDNE

-116 LYVSKALINVMVN
+116 LYISDALINVMVN

-141 PEDRKEEKNDPNAP
+141 PKDEKNDPNAP

-163 ERIDLKDCH
+163 ERIDLENCH

-183 IDANGFNY
+183 VDAQGFNY

-196 LSEDIFDLNTDAK
+196 LSEDIFDLATDAR
-209 IDNLDFYYDRTG
+209 IENLDFYYNRTA
-221 YLRRKEVSANLIT
+221 YLRKKEVRADLIT

-243 ILQKNELHINKLPL
+243 ILQKNELNINKLPL

-263 TILRDGY
+263 SILRDGY

-300 TEIEGRSDLVLSFKG
+300 TDISGRSDLVFTFKG

-330 LKIGNGAV
+330 LKINEGSV
-338 NYKNAP
+338 NYQNAP
-344 VPLTDFQMDLNAILP
+344 VPLTDFQVDLNAILP
-359 SLDQERLMIN
+359 SLDPEQLLIN
-369 LRTLKFKVG
+369 LRTFKFKVG

-384 AYLRSKGLS
+384 AYLHSKGLS
-393 EMNLEASVKGALD
+393 EMDINASVKGALD

-414 GLNSIDLKG
+414 GLTSVNVKG
-423 ILKTNIQAKGLF
+423 ILKTDIQARGTF

-449 SLRNGWLKTDSY
+449 SLRNGWLKTEYY
-461 PNPITNITFVANV
+461 PNPITNITFVANM

-491 SFVFEGNPM
+491 SFVFEGNPV
-500 YVNATLS
+500 YVNATVS

-518 KGELNI
+518 KGELNV
-524 GSIYKVFSQKGL
+524 GRIYQVFSQKGL
-536 DVNGYAKADLSL
+536 DLTGYAKADLSL

-563 DNRGTILLKNIKA
+563 DNKGTLILKNIKA

-626 LESHGT
+626 LESNGT
-632 LSGNFNMKSKLINV
+632 LSGNFNLKSKLINV

-677 VIVPKNLN
+677 VIIPKNLN
-685 VALTANADKVEYNGL
+685 VSLNASADKVEYNGL
-700 VLNKL
+700 VFNKL
-705 SGKVGIAKSG
+705 NGKTGITKG
-715 FYLENAT
+715 EFYLENTT

-733 ASYKDESPTA
+733 ATYKDESPTA
-743 AHFDAHFK
+743 AHFDAHFR
-751 AKDFSVQRAYKE
+751 AKDFDVQRAYKE
-763 IPMFHDMVTVAEKA
+763 IPMFHDMVTAAENA
-777 QGIISVDYKVKGDLN
+777 YGIISVDYNIKGDLN

-799 ESLEGEGTINLRDVK
+799 ESLQGGGTLNLRDVK
-814 VKGLKLFDGISS
+814 IKGLKLFDGISS
-826 QTGQK
+826 KTGQN
-831 GLDDP
+831 GLNNPD
-836 TMKGIEI
+836 MQGIEV
-843 KSNIDNNLIH
+843 KSTINKNLIH
-853 IEPFTFSVASFK
+853 IEPFTFTVAGFK
-865 PTIKGTSSFD
+865 PTIKGTTSFD

-880 RMRLGLPPFGII
+880 RMRLGLPLFGLI
-892 GFPIVITGTHEAP
+892 GFPIVITGTHDAP

-912 TGQKIDD
+912 TGQEIDP
-919 AVYDEKHNKVI
+919 AVYDEKNNKVI
-930 KEEKVSN
+930 KEEKVSKSKT
-937 PKKSNPNENKKS
+937 KKS
-949 K
+949 

>member
-1 MKSSYKNI
+1 MKASYKNI
-9 SLKILKWTGIVIAGI
+9 SLKILKVTGIVIASI

-30 LPMLFP
+30 IPLLFP
-36 GKIASEVKKIANER
+36 GTVASEVKKIANER
-50 LDTKLDFSKSKL
+50 LDTKMDFSKSRL

-89 TLLKAEQVAFGIN
+89 TLIKAEQVAFGIN
-102 LKRLLFDNE
+102 LKRLIFDNE

-116 LYVSKALINVMVN
+116 LYVSKALINIMVN
-129 EKGQANYNIYVA
+129 QKGQANYNIYISD
-141 PEDRKEEKNDPNAP
+141 PKNIKNEDKP

-163 ERIDLKDCH
+163 ERIDLEDCH

-183 IDANGFNY
+183 VDANGFNY

-196 LSEDIFDLNTDAK
+196 LSEDIFDLSTDAD
-209 IDNLDFYYDRTG
+209 IDKLDFYYDRTG
-221 YLRRKEVSANLIT
+221 YVRRKRVHANLIT

-243 ILQKNELHINKLPL
+243 ILQKNELQINKLPL

-289 MPPEYLTWLEK
+289 MPPEYLTWLEE
-300 TEIEGRSDLVLSFKG
+300 TEISGRSDLLFTFKG
-315 DYNVAKKQKPNLAFN
+315 NYNVAKKQKPNLAFN
-330 LKIGNGAV
+330 LKIDKGAI
-338 NYKNAP
+338 NYQNAP
-344 VPLTDFQMDLNAILP
+344 VPLTDFNMDLNALLP
-359 SLDQERLMIN
+359 ELDPEKLIIN

-393 EMNLEASVKGALD
+393 EMTVDASVKGALD
-406 LAVVDAAL
+406 LAVVDAAI
-414 GLNSIDLKG
+414 GLNTIDLRG
-423 ILKTNIQAKGLF
+423 ILKTDIKAKGLF

-449 SLRNGWLKTDSY
+449 SLRQGWLKTESY
-461 PNPITNITFVANV
+461 PNPITDITFVANV

-479 TYQDLIVAVAPA
+479 TFQDLIIAVAPA

-507 DFNDL
+507 DFGDL

-518 KGELNI
+518 KGELNV
-524 GSIYKVFSQKGL
+524 GRIYQVFSQKGL
-536 DVNGYAKADLSL
+536 DVTGYAKADLSL
-548 KGKQSYATTGQYDKL
+548 KGKQSYATTGQYEKL
-563 DNRGTILLKNIKA
+563 DNRGTLLLKNIKA

-591 FRFQNEKMWFEKFN
+591 FRFQNEKMWFEKFY

-632 LSGNFNMKSKLINV
+632 LNGNFNMKSKLINV

-652 EKGENKDRNIEVEY
+652 EKGENTDRNIEVEY

-677 VIVPKNLN
+677 VIIPKNLN
-685 VALTANADKVEYNGL
+685 VALTANADKVEYNGI

-705 SGKVGIAKSG
+705 SGKVGIAKGG
-715 FYLENAT
+715 FFLENTT

-733 ASYKDESPTA
+733 ASYKDETPTS
-743 AHFDAHFK
+743 AHFNAHFT

-777 QGIISVDYKVKGDLN
+777 QGIISVDYNVKGDLN

-799 ESLEGEGTINLRDVK
+799 ESLEGGGTITLRDVQ

-831 GLDDP
+831 VLNNPD
-836 TMKGIEI
+836 MKGIEI
-843 KSNIDNNLIH
+843 NSTIDNNLIH
-853 IEPFTFSVASFK
+853 IEPFTFSVASFR
-865 PTIKGTSSFD
+865 PTIKGTTSFD

-880 RMRLGLPPFGII
+880 RMRLGLPPGGLV
-892 GFPIVITGTHEAP
+892 GFPIVITGTHEEP

-912 TGQKIDD
+912 TGQKIYD
-919 AVYDEKHNKVI
+919 AIYDEKNNKVVR
-930 KEEKVSN
+930 EEKVS
-937 PKKSNPNENKKS
+937 KRKS
-949 K
+949 

>member
-1 MKSSYKNI
+1 MKASYKNI
-9 SLKILKWTGIVIAGI
+9 SLKILKVTGIVIASI

-30 LPMLFP
+30 IPLLFP
-36 GKIASEVKKIANER
+36 GQVAAEVKKIANER
-50 LDTKLDFSKSKL
+50 LDTKMDFSKSRL

-89 TLLKAEQVAFGIN
+89 NLIKAEQVAFGIN
-102 LKRLLFDNE
+102 LKRLIFDNE

-116 LYVSKALINVMVN
+116 LYVSKALINIMVN
-129 EKGQANYNIYVA
+129 QKGQANYNIYISD
-141 PEDRKEEKNDPNAP
+141 PKNIKKENQP

-163 ERIDLKDCH
+163 ERIDLEDCH

-183 IDANGFNY
+183 VDARGFNY

-209 IDNLDFYYDRTG
+209 IDNIDFYYNRTA
-221 YLRRKEVSANLIT
+221 YLRKKELRADLIT
-234 RINTHALSF
+234 RINTNALSF
-243 ILQKNELHINKLPL
+243 ILQKNELKINKLPL
-257 KFTGLF
+257 KFTGFF
-263 TILRDGY
+263 TNLRYGY

-279 NTTVKDLLSV
+279 NKTVKDLFSV
-289 MPPEYLTWLEK
+289 MPPEYLTWMDE
-300 TEIEGRSDLVLSFKG
+300 TEISGKSDLLFKFSG
-315 DYNVAKKQKPNLAFN
+315 NYNVSKNQKPDLAFN
-330 LKIGNGAV
+330 LKIDEGAI
-338 NYKNAP
+338 NYQNAP
-344 VPLTDFQMDLNAILP
+344 APLKDFQMNLNAVLP
-359 SLDQERLMIN
+359 SLDVEKLLIN
-369 LRTLKFKVG
+369 LRTLQFKVG

-384 AYLRSKGLS
+384 AYLHSKGFN
-393 EMNLEASVKGALD
+393 EMTVDASVKGALD
-406 LAVVDAAL
+406 LATLDAAL
-414 GLNSIDLKG
+414 GLSSIDLKG
-423 ILKTNIQAKGLF
+423 ILKTNIQAKGIY

-449 SLRNGWLKTDSY
+449 SLREGWLKSDSY
-461 PNPITNITFVANV
+461 PNPITEITFVANV

-479 TYQDLIVAVAPA
+479 TFKDLIIAVAPA
-491 SFVFEGNPM
+491 SFVFEGSPM

-507 DFNDL
+507 DFSDL

-518 KGELNI
+518 KGELNV
-524 GSIYKVFSQKGL
+524 GRIYQVFSQKGL
-536 DVNGYAKADLSL
+536 DVTGYAKADLSL
-548 KGKQSYATTGQYDKL
+548 KGKQSYATNGQYDKL
-563 DNRGTILLKNIKA
+563 DNRGTLLLRNIKA

-583 AFFIKQGN
+583 SFFIKQGN
-591 FRFQNEKMWFEKFN
+591 FRFQNEKMWFEKFY

-632 LSGNFNMKSKLINV
+632 LNGNFNMKSKLINV

-677 VIVPKNLN
+677 VIIPKNLN
-685 VALTANADKVEYNGL
+685 VSLTANADKVQYNGL

-705 SGKVGIAKSG
+705 SGKVGMAKGG
-715 FYLENAT
+715 FFLENTT

-733 ASYKDESPTA
+733 ASYKDESPTT
-743 AHFDAHFK
+743 AHFNAHFT

-763 IPMFHDMVTVAEKA
+763 IPMFREMVSAAQKA
-777 QGIISVDYKVKGDLN
+777 QGIVSVDYTVKGDLN

-799 ESLEGEGTINLRDVK
+799 ESLEGGGTIYLRDVQ

-826 QTGQK
+826 KTGQK
-831 GLDDP
+831 GIDDP
-836 TMKGIEI
+836 NMKGIEI
-843 KSNIDNNLIH
+843 ISTIDNNLIH
-853 IEPFTFSVASFK
+853 IEPFTFSVASFR
-865 PTIKGTSSFD
+865 PTIKGTTSFD

-880 RMRLGLPPFGII
+880 RMRLGLPPFGIV
-892 GFPIVITGTHEAP
+892 GFPIVITGTHEEP

-912 TGQKIDD
+912 TGQKIYD
-919 AVYDEKHNKVI
+919 AIYDEKNNKVI
-930 KEEKVSN
+930 REEKVS
-937 PKKSNPNENKKS
+937 KRKS
-949 K
+949 

>member
-1 MKSSYKNI
+1 MPSSIKHTAI
-9 SLKILKWTGIVIAGI
+9 KVLKITGITIAVI
-24 LLLLFL
+24 LFL
-30 LPMLFP
+30 LFIIPLLFP
-36 GKIASEVKKIANER
+36 GKIASEVKKITNER
-50 LDTKLDFSKSKL
+50 LDTKLEFTKSKL

-79 MTGSAPFRND
+79 LTGSKPFSND
-89 TLLKAEQVAFGIN
+89 TLLRADQVAFGIDI
-102 LKRLLFDNE
+102 KRLLFDNE

-116 LYVSKALINVMVN
+116 LYVSDALINIMVN

-141 PEDRKEEKNDPNAP
+141 PEDRKDKKEDPNAP

-163 ERIDLKDCH
+163 ERIDLQNCN

-183 IDANGFNY
+183 VDAKGFNY
-191 VGKGN
+191 IGKGN
-196 LSEDIFDLNTDAK
+196 LSEDIFDLATDAK
-209 IDNLDFYYDRTG
+209 IDNLDFFYDRTG
-221 YLRRKEVSANLIT
+221 YLRRKKVSADLIT
-234 RINTHALSF
+234 RINTHALTF

-289 MPPEYLTWLEK
+289 MPPEYLTWLER
-300 TEIEGRSDLVLSFKG
+300 TEISGRSDLLLSFKG
-315 DYNVAKKQKPNLAFN
+315 DYNVQKRQKPNLAFN
-330 LKIGNGAV
+330 LKINEGSV

-344 VPLTDFQMDLNAILP
+344 VPLTDFQMDLNAMLP
-359 SLDQERLMIN
+359 SLDTEQLLVN

-384 AYLRSKGLS
+384 AYLHSKGLS
-393 EMNLEASVKGALD
+393 EMSINASVKGALD

-414 GLNSIDLKG
+414 GLENIDLKG
-423 ILKTNIQAKGLF
+423 ILKTDIQARGLF

-449 SLRNGWLKTDSY
+449 SLRDGWLKTKYY
-461 PNPITNITFVANV
+461 PNPITNITFIANV

-479 TYQDLIVAVAPA
+479 TYQDLIVAVAPF
-491 SFVFEGNPM
+491 SFDFEGNPV

-507 DFNDL
+507 DFSDL

-518 KGELNI
+518 KGELNV
-524 GSIYKVFSQKGL
+524 GRIYQVFSQKGL
-536 DVNGYAKADLSL
+536 DLTGYAKADLSL

-563 DNRGTILLKNIKA
+563 DNKGTLLLKNIKA

-614 INGYLLNTINYF
+614 ISGYLLNTINYF
-626 LESHGT
+626 LESKGT
-632 LSGNFNMKSKLINV
+632 LSGNFNLKSKLINV

-652 EKGENKDRNIEVEY
+652 EDGENKDRNLEVEY

-677 VIVPKNLN
+677 VIIPKNLN
-685 VALTANADKVEYNGL
+685 VALNANADKIEYNKL
-700 VLNKL
+700 IFNKL
-705 SGKVGIAKSG
+705 NGKIGIKKEG
-715 FYLENAT
+715 FYLENIT
-722 FNIIDCILGID
+722 FNIIDCVLGIN
-733 ASYKDESPTA
+733 ALYKDESPTS
-743 AHFDAHFK
+743 AHFDAHFT
-751 AKDFSVQRAYKE
+751 AKDFDVQRAYKE
-763 IPMFHDMVTVAEKA
+763 IPMFHDMVTAAEKA
-777 QGIISVDYKVKGDLN
+777 HGIISVDYKVKGDLN

-799 ESLEGEGTINLRDVK
+799 ESMQGGGTINLRDVK
-814 VKGLKLFDGISS
+814 IKGLKLFDGISS
-826 QTGQK
+826 KTGQS
-831 GLDDP
+831 GLNNPD
-836 TMKGIEI
+836 MKGIEI
-843 KSNIDNNLIH
+843 KSTIDKNLIH
-853 IEPFTFSVASFK
+853 IEPFTFSVASFR
-865 PTIKGTSSFD
+865 PTIKGTTSFD

-880 RMRLGLPPFGII
+880 RMRLGLPLFGII

-912 TGQKIDD
+912 TGQEINP
-919 AVYDEKHNKVI
+919 AVYDEKNNKVI
-930 KEEKVSN
+930 REEKVSK
-937 PKKSNPNENKKS
+937 PKTKK
-949 K
+949 

>member
-1 MKSSYKNI
+1 MKTSYKNI

-30 LPMLFP
+30 IPLLFP
-36 GKIASEVKKIANER
+36 GKVASEVKKIANER
-50 LDTKLDFSKSKL
+50 LDTKLEFSKSKL

-72 VSLDDLS
+72 VSLDDIS
-79 MTGSAPFRND
+79 MTGSKPFGND
-89 TLLKAEQVAFGIN
+89 TLLKADQVAFGIN
-102 LKRLLFDNE
+102 LKRLIFDSE

-116 LYVSKALINVMVN
+116 LYVSNALINVMVN

-141 PEDRKEEKNDPNAP
+141 PEDRKNEKEDPNAP
-155 EEGTAIRL
+155 EEGTAIKL
-163 ERIDLKDCH
+163 ERIDLENCH

-183 IDANGFNY
+183 VDAKGFNY
-191 VGKGN
+191 IGKGN
-196 LSEDIFDLNTDAK
+196 LSDDIFDLNTDAK
-209 IDNLDFYYDRTG
+209 IDTLDFYYNRTA
-221 YLRRKEVSANLIT
+221 YLRKKAVRADLIT

-243 ILQKNELHINKLPL
+243 ILQKNELQINKLPL

-300 TEIEGRSDLVLSFKG
+300 TEISGKSDLVLSFKG
-315 DYNVAKKQKPNLAFN
+315 DYNVSKKQKPNLAFN
-330 LKIGNGAV
+330 LKIKDGAV
-338 NYKNAP
+338 SYQNAP
-344 VPLTDFQMDLNAILP
+344 VPLTDFQMDLNAMLS
-359 SLDQERLMIN
+359 SLDTEQLLVN
-369 LRTLKFKVG
+369 LRTLRFKVG

-384 AYLRSKGLS
+384 AYLHSKGLS
-393 EMNLEASVKGALD
+393 EMNVDASIKGALD
-406 LAVVDAAL
+406 LAVVDAAI
-414 GLNSIDLKG
+414 GLEKIDLKG

-449 SLRNGWLKTDSY
+449 SLRNGWLKTDYY
-461 PNPITNITFVANV
+461 PNPIKDITFVANV

-479 TYQDLIVAVAPA
+479 TYEDLIVAVSPA

-500 YVNATLS
+500 YVNMALS
-507 DFNDL
+507 DFSDL
-512 AYNAKI
+512 AYNTKI
-518 KGELNI
+518 KGELNV
-524 GSIYKVFSQKGL
+524 GRIYQVFSQKGL
-536 DVNGYAKADLSL
+536 DVTGYAKADLSL
-548 KGKQSYATTGQYDKL
+548 KGKQSYATTGQYSKL

-591 FRFQNEKMWFEKFN
+591 FRFQNEKMWFEKFY

-632 LSGNFNMKSKLINV
+632 LSGDFNMKSKLINV

-652 EKGENKDRNIEVEY
+652 EKGENKDRKLEVDY
-666 AKEDHPKMSGV
+666 AKEDHPKMRGV
-677 VIVPKNLN
+677 VMIPKNLN
-685 VALTANADKVEYNGL
+685 VSLTANADKVEYNGL
-700 VLNKL
+700 NLNKL
-705 SGKVGIAKSG
+705 SGKVGITKGG
-715 FYLENAT
+715 FYLENT
-722 FNIIDCILGID
+722 SLNIIDCILGVN
-733 ASYKDESPTA
+733 AAYKDESPTS
-743 AHFDAHFK
+743 AHFDAHFT

-777 QGIISVDYKVKGDLN
+777 QGIISVDYKIKGDLN

-799 ESLEGEGTINLRDVK
+799 ESLEGGGTINLRDVK
-814 VKGLKLFDGISS
+814 IKGLKLFEGVSS

-836 TMKGIEI
+836 KMEGIEI
-843 KSNIDNNLIH
+843 KSNINNNLIS

-865 PTIKGTSSFD
+865 PTIKGTTSFD

-880 RMRLGLPPFGII
+880 RMRLGLPPGGII
-892 GFPIVITGTHEAP
+892 GFPIVITGTHENP

-912 TGQKIDD
+912 TGQKIIG
-919 AVYDEKHNKVI
+919 AVYDEKNNKVV
-930 KEEKVSN
+930 KKEKVSK
-937 PKKSNPNENKKS
+937 KKS
-949 K
+949 

>member
-1 MKSSYKNI
+1 MPTSFKHTALKV
-9 SLKILKWTGIVIAGI
+9 LKITGITIAVI
-24 LLLLFL
+24 LFL
-30 LPMLFP
+30 LFIIPLLFP

-50 LDTKLDFSKSKL
+50 LDTKLDFSKSRL

-79 MTGSAPFRND
+79 LTGSKPFSND
-89 TLLKAEQVAFGIN
+89 TLLKADQVAFGIN
-102 LKRLLFDNE
+102 LKRLIFDNE

-116 LYVSKALINVMVN
+116 LYISDALINVMVN

-141 PEDRKEEKNDPNAP
+141 PKDEKNDPNAP

-163 ERIDLKDCH
+163 ERIDLENCH

-183 IDANGFNY
+183 VDAQGFNY

-196 LSEDIFDLNTDAK
+196 LSEDIFDLATDAR
-209 IDNLDFYYDRTG
+209 IENLDFYYNRTA
-221 YLRRKEVSANLIT
+221 YLRKKEVRADLIT

-243 ILQKNELHINKLPL
+243 ILQKNELNINKLPL

-263 TILRDGY
+263 SILRDGY

-300 TEIEGRSDLVLSFKG
+300 TDISGRSDLVFTFKG

-330 LKIGNGAV
+330 LKINEGSV
-338 NYKNAP
+338 NYQNAP
-344 VPLTDFQMDLNAILP
+344 VPLTDFQVDLNAILP
-359 SLDQERLMIN
+359 SLDPEQLLIN

-384 AYLRSKGLS
+384 AYLHSKGLS
-393 EMNLEASVKGALD
+393 EMDINANVKGALD

-414 GLNSIDLKG
+414 GLTSVDVKG
-423 ILKTNIQAKGLF
+423 ILKTDIQARGTF

-449 SLRNGWLKTDSY
+449 SLRNGWLKTEYY
-461 PNPITNITFVANV
+461 PNPITNITFVANM

-491 SFVFEGNPM
+491 SFVFEGNPV
-500 YVNATLS
+500 YVNATVS

-518 KGELNI
+518 KGELNV
-524 GSIYKVFSQKGL
+524 GRIYQVFSQKGL
-536 DVNGYAKADLSL
+536 DLTGYAKADLSL

-563 DNRGTILLKNIKA
+563 DNKGTLILKNIKA

-632 LSGNFNMKSKLINV
+632 LSGNFNLKSKLINV

-677 VIVPKNLN
+677 VIIPKNLN
-685 VALTANADKVEYNGL
+685 VSLNASADKVEYNGL
-700 VLNKL
+700 VFNKL
-705 SGKVGIAKSG
+705 NGKTGITKGG
-715 FYLENAT
+715 FYLENTT

-733 ASYKDESPTA
+733 ATYKDESPTA
-743 AHFDAHFK
+743 AHFDAHFR
-751 AKDFSVQRAYKE
+751 AKDFDVQRAYKE
-763 IPMFHDMVTVAEKA
+763 IPMFHDMVTAAEKA
-777 QGIISVDYKVKGDLN
+777 YGIISVDYNIKGDLN

-799 ESLEGEGTINLRDVK
+799 ESLQGGGTLNLRDVK
-814 VKGLKLFDGISS
+814 IKGLKLFDGISS
-826 QTGQK
+826 KTGQN
-831 GLDDP
+831 GLNNPD
-836 TMKGIEI
+836 MQGIEV
-843 KSNIDNNLIH
+843 KSTINKNLIH
-853 IEPFTFSVASFK
+853 IEPFTFTVAGFK
-865 PTIKGTSSFD
+865 PTIKGTTSFD

-880 RMRLGLPPFGII
+880 RMRLGLPLFGLI
-892 GFPIVITGTHEAP
+892 GFPIVITGTHDAP

-912 TGQKIDD
+912 TGQEIDP
-919 AVYDEKHNKVI
+919 AVYDEKNNKVI
-930 KEEKVSN
+930 KEEKVSKSKT
-937 PKKSNPNENKKS
+937 KKS
-949 K
+949 

>member
-1 MKSSYKNI
+1 MPASIKHTAIKV
-9 SLKILKWTGIVIAGI
+9 LKITGITISVI
-24 LLLLFL
+24 LFL
-30 LPMLFP
+30 LFIIPLLFP

-50 LDTKLDFSKSKL
+50 LDTKLDFTKSKL

-79 MTGSAPFRND
+79 LTGSKPFSND
-89 TLLKAEQVAFGIN
+89 TLLKAEEVAFGIN
-102 LKRLLFDNE
+102 LKRLIFDNE

-116 LYVSKALINVMVN
+116 LYVSDALINVMVN
-129 EKGQANYNIYVA
+129 EKGQANYNIYIA
-141 PEDRKEEKNDPNAP
+141 PENRDDKKDPNAP

-163 ERIDLKDCH
+163 ERIDLKNCH

-183 IDANGFNY
+183 VDAKGFNY

-196 LSEDIFDLNTDAK
+196 LSEDIFDLATDAK
-209 IDNLDFYYDRTG
+209 IDELDFFYDRTG
-221 YLRRKEVSANLIT
+221 YIRKKEVRADLIT
-234 RINTHALSF
+234 RINTNALSF
-243 ILQKNELHINKLPL
+243 ILQKNELRINKLPL
-257 KFTGLF
+257 KFSGLF

-300 TEIEGRSDLVLSFKG
+300 TEISGKSDLLLTFKG
-315 DYNVAKKQKPNLAFN
+315 DYNVQKKQKPNLAFN
-330 LKIGNGAV
+330 LKINEGSV
-338 NYKNAP
+338 NYQDAP
-344 VPLTDFQMDLNAILP
+344 VPLTDFQMDLNAMLP
-359 SLDQERLMIN
+359 SLDTEQLLVN

-384 AYLRSKGLS
+384 AYLHSKGLS
-393 EMNLEASVKGALD
+393 EMNINASVKGALD

-414 GLNSIDLKG
+414 GLSSVDLKG
-423 ILKTNIQAKGLF
+423 ILKTDIQARGTF
-435 STSKKLFPKTIGGI
+435 STSKKLFPKTKGGI
-449 SLRNGWLKTDSY
+449 SLRNGWLKTEYY
-461 PNPITNITFVANV
+461 PNPITNITFIANM

-479 TYQDLIVAVAPA
+479 TFQDLIVAVAPA
-491 SFVFEGNPM
+491 SFVFEGNPV

-507 DFNDL
+507 DFSDL

-518 KGELNI
+518 KGELNV
-524 GSIYKVFSQKGL
+524 GRIYQVFSQKGL
-536 DVNGYAKADLSL
+536 DLTGYAKADLSL

-563 DNRGTILLKNIKA
+563 DNRGTLILKNIKA

-626 LESHGT
+626 LESNGT
-632 LSGNFNMKSKLINV
+632 LSGNFNLKSKLINV

-652 EKGENKDRNIEVEY
+652 ENGENKDRKIEVEY

-677 VIVPKNLN
+677 VMIPKNLN
-685 VALTANADKVEYNGL
+685 VSLNANADKVEYNGL
-700 VLNKL
+700 VFNKL
-705 SGKVGIAKSG
+705 NGKTGVTKGG

-733 ASYKDESPTA
+733 ASYKDESPTS
-743 AHFDAHFK
+743 AHFDAHFR
-751 AKDFSVQRAYKE
+751 AKDFDVQRAYKE
-763 IPMFHDMVTVAEKA
+763 IPMFHDMVTAAEKA
-777 QGIISVDYKVKGDLN
+777 HGIISIDYKIKGDLD
-792 GNMGPIY
+792 GNMSPIY
-799 ESLEGEGTINLRDVK
+799 ESLQGGGTLNLRDVK
-814 VKGLKLFDGISS
+814 IQGLKLFDGISS
-826 QTGQK
+826 KTGQN
-831 GLDDP
+831 GLNNPD
-836 TMKGIEI
+836 MKGIEV
-843 KSNIDNNLIH
+843 KSTIDKNLIN
-853 IEPFTFSVASFK
+853 IEPFTFTVAGFK
-865 PTIKGTSSFD
+865 PTVKGTTSFD

-880 RMRLGLPPFGII
+880 RMRLGLPLFGII
-892 GFPIVITGTHEAP
+892 GFPIVVTGTHDAP

-912 TGQKIDD
+912 TGQEINP
-919 AVYDEKHNKVI
+919 AVYDEKNNKVI
-930 KEEKVSN
+930 RKEKVSKSKT
-937 PKKSNPNENKKS
+937 KKS
-949 K
+949 

>member
-1 MKSSYKNI
+1 MPSSIKHTALKV
-9 SLKILKWTGIVIAGI
+9 LKITGITIAVI
-24 LLLLFL
+24 LFL
-30 LPMLFP
+30 LFIIPLLFP

-50 LDTKLDFSKSKL
+50 LDTKLEFTKSKL

-79 MTGSAPFRND
+79 LTGSKPFSND
-89 TLLKAEQVAFGIN
+89 TLLRADQVAFGIDI
-102 LKRLLFDNE
+102 KRLLFDNE

-116 LYVSKALINVMVN
+116 LYVSDALINVMVN
-129 EKGQANYNIYVA
+129 TKGQANYNIYMA
-141 PEDRKEEKNDPNAP
+141 PEDRNKKEDPNAP

-163 ERIDLKDCH
+163 ERIDLQNCH

-183 IDANGFNY
+183 VDAKGFNY
-191 VGKGN
+191 IGKGN
-196 LSEDIFDLNTDAK
+196 LSEDIFDLATDAK
-209 IDNLDFYYDRTG
+209 IDELDFYYDRTG
-221 YLRRKEVSANLIT
+221 YLRKKKVSADLIT

-289 MPPEYLTWLEK
+289 MPPEYLTWLDR
-300 TEIEGRSDLVLSFKG
+300 TEISGRSDLLLTFKG
-315 DYNVAKKQKPNLAFN
+315 DYNVQKKQKPNLAFN
-330 LKIGNGAV
+330 LKINEGSV

-344 VPLTDFQMDLNAILP
+344 VPLTDFQMDLNAMLP
-359 SLDQERLMIN
+359 SLDTEQLLVN

-384 AYLRSKGLS
+384 AYLHSKGLS
-393 EMNLEASVKGALD
+393 EMSINASVKGALD

-414 GLNSIDLKG
+414 GLENMDLKG
-423 ILKTNIQAKGLF
+423 ILKTDIQARGVF
-435 STSKKLFPKTIGGI
+435 STTKKLFPKTIGGI
-449 SLRNGWLKTDSY
+449 SLRNGWLKTKYY
-461 PNPITNITFVANV
+461 PNPITNITFIANM

-479 TYQDLIVAVAPA
+479 TYQDLIVAVAPF
-491 SFVFEGNPM
+491 SFVFEGNPV

-507 DFNDL
+507 DFSNL

-518 KGELNI
+518 KGELNV
-524 GSIYKVFSQKGL
+524 GRIYQVFSQKGL
-536 DVNGYAKADLSL
+536 DLTGYAKADLSL

-563 DNRGTILLKNIKA
+563 DNRGTLLLKNIKA

-583 AFFIKQGN
+583 AFYIKQGN

-626 LESHGT
+626 LESKGT
-632 LSGNFNMKSKLINV
+632 LSGNFNLKSKLINV

-652 EKGENKDRNIEVEY
+652 EEGENKDRNLEVEY

-677 VIVPKNLN
+677 VIIPENLN
-685 VALTANADKVEYNGL
+685 VTLNANADKIEYNKL
-700 VLNKL
+700 IFNKL
-705 SGKVGIAKSG
+705 NGKIGVKKEG
-715 FYLENAT
+715 FYLENIT
-722 FNIIDCILGID
+722 FNIIDCILGIN
-733 ASYKDESPTA
+733 ALYKDESPTS
-743 AHFDAHFK
+743 AHFDAHFT
-751 AKDFSVQRAYKE
+751 AKDFDVQRAYKE
-763 IPMFHDMVTVAEKA
+763 IPMFHDMVTAAEKA
-777 QGIISVDYKVKGDLN
+777 HGIISVDYNVRGDLN

-799 ESLEGEGTINLRDVK
+799 ESLQGGGTLNLRDVQI
-814 VKGLKLFDGISS
+814 KGLKLFDGISS
-826 QTGQK
+826 KTGQN
-831 GLDDP
+831 GLNNPD
-836 TMKGIEI
+836 MKGIEI
-843 KSNIDNNLIH
+843 KSTIDKNLIN
-853 IEPFTFSVASFK
+853 IEPFTFSVASFR
-865 PTIKGTSSFD
+865 PTIKGTTSFD

-880 RMRLGLPPFGII
+880 RMRLGLPLFGII
-892 GFPIVITGTHEAP
+892 GFPIVITGTHDAP

-912 TGQKIDD
+912 TGQEINP
-919 AVYDEKHNKVI
+919 AVYDEKKNKVI
-930 KEEKVSN
+930 RKEKVS
-937 PKKSNPNENKKS
+937 KS
-949 K
+949 KTK

>member
-1 MKSSYKNI
+1 MKTSFKNI

-30 LPMLFP
+30 LPLLFP

-50 LDTKLDFSKSKL
+50 LDTKLEFSKSKL

-79 MTGSAPFRND
+79 MTGSKPFSND

-102 LKRLLFDNE
+102 LKRLIFDSE

-116 LYVSKALINVMVN
+116 LYVSNALINVIVN

-141 PEDRKEEKNDPNAP
+141 PEDRKDEKKDPNAP
-155 EEGTAIRL
+155 EEGTAIKL
-163 ERIDLKDCH
+163 ERIDLENCH

-183 IDANGFNY
+183 IDAKGFNY

-209 IDNLDFYYDRTG
+209 IDTLDFYYNRTA
-221 YLRRKEVSANLIT
+221 YLRKKAVSADLIT

-243 ILQKNELHINKLPL
+243 ILQKNELQINKLPL
-257 KFTGLF
+257 TFTGLF
-263 TILRDGY
+263 TILKDGY

-289 MPPEYLTWLEK
+289 MPPEYLTWLDE
-300 TEIEGRSDLVLSFKG
+300 TEISGKSDLVLSFKG
-315 DYNVAKKQKPNLAFN
+315 DYNVSKKQKPNLAFN
-330 LKIGNGAV
+330 LKVKDGAI
-338 NYKNAP
+338 NYQNAP

-359 SLDQERLMIN
+359 SLDTEQLLVN
-369 LRTLKFKVG
+369 LRTLRFKVG

-384 AYLRSKGLS
+384 AYLHSKGLS
-393 EMNLEASVKGALD
+393 EMNINASVKGALD
-406 LAVVDAAL
+406 LAVVDAAI
-414 GLNSIDLKG
+414 GLNTVELKG
-423 ILKTNIQAKGLF
+423 LLKTNIQARGLF

-461 PNPITNITFVANV
+461 PNPITDITFIANV

-479 TYQDLIVAVAPA
+479 TYEDLIVAVAPA

-507 DFNDL
+507 DFSDL

-518 KGELNI
+518 KGELNV
-524 GSIYKVFSQKGL
+524 GRIYQVFSQKGL
-536 DVNGYAKADLSL
+536 DVTGYAKADLSL
-548 KGKQSYATTGQYDKL
+548 KGKQSYATTGQYSKL

-583 AFFIKQGN
+583 PFFIKQGN
-591 FRFQNEKMWFEKFN
+591 FRFQNEKMWFEKFY

-632 LSGNFNMKSKLINV
+632 LSGDFNLKSKLINV

-652 EKGENKDRNIEVEY
+652 EKGENKDRKLEVEY

-677 VIVPKNLN
+677 VLVPKNLN
-685 VALTANADKVEYNGL
+685 VSLTANADKVEYNGL
-700 VLNKL
+700 NLNKL
-705 SGKVGIAKSG
+705 TGKVGITKGAL
-715 FYLENAT
+715 FLENTT
-722 FNIIDCILGID
+722 FNIIDCIVGIN
-733 ASYKDESPTA
+733 AGYKDETPTT
-743 AHFDAHFK
+743 AHFDAHFN

-763 IPMFHDMVTVAEKA
+763 IPMFHDMVTAAEKA
-777 QGIISVDYKVKGDLN
+777 QGIISVDYKIKGDLN

-799 ESLEGEGTINLRDVK
+799 ESLEGGGTINLRDVK
-814 VKGLKLFDGISS
+814 IKGLKLFEGVSS

-836 TMKGIEI
+836 KMEGIEI

-865 PTIKGTSSFD
+865 PTIKGTTSFD

-880 RMRLGLPPFGII
+880 RMRLGLPPGGII
-892 GFPIVITGTHEAP
+892 GFPIVITGTHEDP

-912 TGQKIDD
+912 TGQKIYD
-919 AVYDEKHNKVI
+919 AVYDEKNNKVI
-930 KEEKVSN
+930 KKEKVS
-937 PKKSNPNENKKS
+937 KKKT
-949 K
+949 

>member
-1 MKSSYKNI
+1 MKASYKNI
-9 SLKILKWTGIVIAGI
+9 SLKILKVTGIVIASI

-30 LPMLFP
+30 IPLLFP
-36 GKIASEVKKIANER
+36 GTVAAEVKKIANER
-50 LDTKLDFSKSKL
+50 LDTKMDFSKSRL

-89 TLLKAEQVAFGIN
+89 TLIKAEQVAFGIN
-102 LKRLLFDNE
+102 LKRLIFDNE

-116 LYVSKALINVMVN
+116 LYVSKALINIMVN
-129 EKGQANYNIYVA
+129 QKGQANYNIYISD
-141 PEDRKEEKNDPNAP
+141 PKNIKNEDKP

-163 ERIDLKDCH
+163 ERIDLEDCH

-183 IDANGFNY
+183 VDARGFNY

-209 IDNLDFYYDRTG
+209 IDNIDFYYNRTA
-221 YLRRKEVSANLIT
+221 YLRKKELRADLIT
-234 RINTHALSF
+234 RINTNALSF
-243 ILQKNELHINKLPL
+243 ILQKNELKINKLPL
-257 KFTGLF
+257 KFTGFF

-279 NTTVKDLLSV
+279 NTTVKDLFSV
-289 MPPEYLTWLEK
+289 MPPEYLTWMDE
-300 TEIEGRSDLVLSFKG
+300 TEISGKSDLLFTFRG
-315 DYNVAKKQKPNLAFN
+315 NYNVSKKQKPDLAFN
-330 LKIGNGAV
+330 LKIDEGAI
-338 NYKNAP
+338 NYQNAP
-344 VPLTDFQMDLNAILP
+344 APLKDFQMNLNVILP
-359 SLDQERLMIN
+359 SLDVEKLLIN

-384 AYLRSKGLS
+384 AYLHSKGFN
-393 EMNLEASVKGALD
+393 EMTVDASVKGALD
-406 LAVVDAAL
+406 LATVDAAL
-414 GLNSIDLKG
+414 GLTSIDLKG
-423 ILKTNIQAKGLF
+423 ILKTNIQAKGVF

-449 SLRNGWLKTDSY
+449 SLRQGWLKTESY
-461 PNPITNITFVANV
+461 PNPITDITFIANV

-479 TYQDLIVAVAPA
+479 TFQDLIIAVAPA

-507 DFNDL
+507 DFSDL

-518 KGELNI
+518 KGELNV
-524 GSIYKVFSQKGL
+524 GRIYQVFSQKGL
-536 DVNGYAKADLSL
+536 DVTGYAKADLSL
-548 KGKQSYATTGQYDKL
+548 KGKQSYATTGQYEKL
-563 DNRGTILLKNIKA
+563 DNRGTLLLRNIKA

-591 FRFQNEKMWFEKFN
+591 FRFQNEKMWFEKFY

-632 LSGNFNMKSKLINV
+632 LNGNFNMKSKLINV

-677 VIVPKNLN
+677 VIIPKNLN

-705 SGKVGIAKSG
+705 SGKVGIAKGG
-715 FYLENAT
+715 FFLENTT
-722 FNIIDCILGID
+722 FDIIDCILGVD
-733 ASYKDESPTA
+733 ATYKDETPTSAHFA
-743 AHFDAHFK
+743 AHFT

-763 IPMFHDMVTVAEKA
+763 IPMFHDMVTAAEKA
-777 QGIISVDYKVKGDLN
+777 QGIISVDYTVKGDLD

-799 ESLEGEGTINLRDVK
+799 ESLEGGGTILLRDVQ

-831 GLDDP
+831 GLNNPD
-836 TMKGIEI
+836 MKGIEI
-843 KSNIDNNLIH
+843 ISTIDNNLIH
-853 IEPFTFSVASFK
+853 IEPFTFSVASFR
-865 PTIKGTSSFD
+865 PTIKGTTSFD

-880 RMRLGLPPFGII
+880 RMRLGLPPGGLV
-892 GFPIVITGTHEAP
+892 GFPIVITGTHEEP

-912 TGQKIDD
+912 TGQKIYD
-919 AVYDEKHNKVI
+919 AIYDEKNNKVVR
-930 KEEKVSN
+930 EEKVS
-937 PKKSNPNENKKS
+937 KRKS
-949 K
+949 